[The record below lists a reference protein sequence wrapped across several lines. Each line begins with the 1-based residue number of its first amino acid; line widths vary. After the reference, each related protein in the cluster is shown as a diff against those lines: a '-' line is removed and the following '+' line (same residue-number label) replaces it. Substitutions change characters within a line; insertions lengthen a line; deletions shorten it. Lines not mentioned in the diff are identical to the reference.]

1 MLTTYFVISK
11 VYNDAE
17 ELEKLL
23 LAKHAELGPPPE
35 AEEAASVHES
45 ATSPSKSSV
54 RSLTLAV
61 KNFYIFVCWPDGK
74 DKVEWFYETIHDK
87 AGLPVRT

>member
-61 KNFYIFVCWPDGK
+61 KTSTYLFV
-74 DKVEWFYETIHDK
+74 
-87 AGLPVRT
+87 GLMVKIKSSGFMKQYTTKQVCQ